1 MGNRLSQRLR
11 PYPNPAELA
20 TMYATPHDHTQFADH
35 ITRVDTTIALG
46 IALAGRLF
54 GDDRHIA
61 IADLSCGNA
70 AIAEGIRRQ
79 GDSLLLGDFA
89 PGYLYTGKIE
99 QTARHLP
106 QVDMFVC
113 CETLEHVDDPLA
125 VLRLI
130 RPRTGSLL
138 LSTPVE
144 NWDDGNLEHVW
155 SWSRE
160 GVEDHLFHARFDVL
174 DYAEVDGRPQ
184 GGYLWGIWS
193 CE

>member
-1 MGNRLSQRLR
+1 MGRVLTKRLR
-11 PYPNPAELA
+11 DYPTPTELA
-20 TMYATPHDHTQFADH
+20 VMYATPHDHTHFADH
-35 ITRVDTTIALG
+35 IARVDATIQVG
-46 IALAGRLF
+46 IDLAERLF
-54 GDDRHIA
+54 DDRHIT

-89 PGYLYTGKIE
+89 PGYHYTGKIE
-99 QTARHLP
+99 HTLKQLP

-113 CETLEHVDDPLA
+113 CETIEHLDDPQS
-125 VLRLI
+125 VLKHLRA
-130 RPRTGSLL
+130 RVESLV

-144 NWDDGNLEHVW
+144 NWDDGNGEHIW

-160 GVEDHLFHARFDVL
+160 GVEDLLFNARFEVL

>member
-1 MGNRLSQRLR
+1 MGRRLSQRLR
-11 PYPNPAELA
+11 DYPTPTELA
-20 TMYATPHDHTQFADH
+20 AMYAVPHDHTNFADH
-35 ITRVDTTIALG
+35 VARVEATIGLG
-46 IALAGRLF
+46 MGMIADLYP
-54 GDDRHIA
+54 HQHVT
-61 IADLSCGNA
+61 IADLSCGNG

-138 LSTPVE
+138 LSTPIE
-144 NWDDGNLEHVW
+144 NWDDGNPEHTFA
-155 SWSRE
+155 WSRE
-160 GVEDHLFHARFDVL
+160 GVEDHLFHARFEVL